1 MSHREPT
8 TKSGDYSLGKVH
20 EFIGAFG
27 RSGGTPTLLQ
37 LAHENSLVMN
47 RLVSCWRS
55 GGTDY
60 HFSESEQQ
68 AYNLFGQERFI
79 HPGLTRLAWDDLGP
93 IASEIRYTEETL
105 LRCAQ
110 ENKEGDQTTSFEY
123 GWERR
128 PTERNWHL
136 VYIGGFSLEDVLNKY
151 SKWAPFAGDF
161 ASEPFSKARMPAGYY
176 LINYRA
182 LCGSDGE
189 KNRKVQDDFLSA
201 LGKQYERTPA
211 SIVCEAAVTLCCAY
225 GGRRAAMYPAHWG
238 NEKSKNGHYLSV
250 EISDEY
256 TGNPFSTNISI
267 RLSAEHQGSGKYGG
281 GAGVCIYRKHDF

>member
-79 HPGLTRLAWDDLGP
+79 HLGLTRLAWDDLGP

-110 ENKEGDQTTSFEY
+110 ENKEGNDVP
-123 GWERR
+123 RR
-128 PTERNWHL
+128 G
-136 VYIGGFSLEDVLNKY
+136 IGTLSTLAVFH
-151 SKWAPFAGDF
+151 W
-161 ASEPFSKARMPAGYY
+161 RM
-176 LINYRA
+176 
-182 LCGSDGE
+182 C
-189 KNRKVQDDFLSA
+189 
-201 LGKQYERTPA
+201 
-211 SIVCEAAVTLCCAY
+211 
-225 GGRRAAMYPAHWG
+225 
-238 NEKSKNGHYLSV
+238 
-250 EISDEY
+250 
-256 TGNPFSTNISI
+256 
-267 RLSAEHQGSGKYGG
+267 
-281 GAGVCIYRKHDF
+281 